1 MFYIRIFFSKGC
13 VLIILDLKKFMTYG
27 NPINYIDSVQSIV
40 VAVILGSLLFCTYKQ
55 VFRNGGYKIK
65 FNINLLITVFI
76 TTMLMTLIRNNVAT
90 SVGLLGVISVV
101 RFRVKIKDYRDVSF
115 ILWAIGIGISIG
127 TKSYFLGFLYS
138 IVISITLIVLNRHF
152 INFENI
158 SLMIIRGNKIKD
170 EKLEEIIQ
178 KNCNEFKLSSKEEK
192 EIYTEYIYNVNVK
205 KKNIVK
211 LKENVLE
218 GIEADFVK
226 FI

>member
-1 MFYIRIFFSKGC
+1 MIIF
-13 VLIILDLKKFMTYG
+13 DLNKFMSYG
-27 NPINYIDSVQSIV
+27 NPINYIDSIQSII
-40 VAVILGSLLFCTYKQ
+40 VAIVLGSLLFFTYKQ
-55 VFRNGGYKIK
+55 VFRDGGYKIK

-138 IVISITLIVLNRHF
+138 IVISIILIALNKHF
-152 INFENI
+152 INFENV
-158 SLMIIRGNKIKD
+158 SLIIIRGNKIK
-170 EKLEEIIQ
+170 EAKLEEILQ
-178 KNCNEFKLSSKEEK
+178 KNCTEFNLSSKEEK
-192 EIYTEYIYNVNVK
+192 EHYTEYIYNVNVK
-205 KKNIVK
+205 KNDVIK
-211 LKENVLE
+211 LKEKILD
-218 GIEADFVK
+218 GIEPYFVK

>member
-1 MFYIRIFFSKGC
+1 MIIFDF
-13 VLIILDLKKFMTYG
+13 KKFITYG
-27 NPINYIDSVQSIV
+27 NPINYIDSIQSII
-40 VAVILGSLLFCTYKQ
+40 VAVILGSLLFFTYKQ
-55 VFRNGGYKIK
+55 VFRDGGYKIK

-152 INFENI
+152 VNFENV
-158 SLMIIRGNKIKD
+158 SLMIIRGNKIK
-170 EKLEEIIQ
+170 EAKLEEILY
-178 KNCNEFKLSSKEEK
+178 KNCDEFNLSSKEEK
-192 EIYTEYIYNVNVK
+192 DTYTEYIYNVSVK
-205 KKNIVK
+205 KKDIVK
-211 LKENVLE
+211 LKEKVLE
-218 GIEADFVK
+218 GIEPYLVK

>member
-1 MFYIRIFFSKGC
+1 M
-13 VLIILDLKKFMTYG
+13 DLKKFMTYE
-27 NPINYIDSVQSIV
+27 NPINYIDSIQSIV
-40 VAVILGSLLFCTYKQ
+40 VSIILGSLLFLTYKL
-55 VFRNGGYKIK
+55 VFRKGGYKIK

-76 TTMLMTLIRNNVAT
+76 TTMLMTLIKNNVAT

-138 IVISITLIVLNRHF
+138 IVISITLIILNKYFVH
-152 INFENI
+152 FENV
-158 SLMIIRGNKIKD
+158 SLMIIRGNKIKN
-170 EKLEEIIQ
+170 EKLEEILA

-192 EIYTEYIYNVNVK
+192 EKYMEYIYNVNVK
-205 KKNIVK
+205 KKDIVK
-211 LKENVLE
+211 LKEKVLE
-218 GIEADFVK
+218 GVEASFVK

>member
-1 MFYIRIFFSKGC
+1 MA
-13 VLIILDLKKFMTYG
+13 YG
-27 NPINYIDSVQSIV
+27 TPINYIDSVKSIV
-40 VAVILGSLLFCTYKQ
+40 VAVILGFLLFFTYKQ

-65 FNINLLITVFI
+65 FNINLLITVLI

-127 TKSYFLGFLYS
+127 NKSYFLGFLYS
-138 IVISITLIVLNRHF
+138 ILISITLIVLNLHF
-152 INFENI
+152 INFENV
-158 SLMIIRGNKIKD
+158 SLMIIRGYKIKD
-170 EKLEEIIQ
+170 EKLEEILQ
-178 KNCNEFKLSSKEEK
+178 KNCNEFKLSSREVKES
-192 EIYTEYIYNVNVK
+192 YTEYIYNVDVK
-205 KKNIVK
+205 KKDTVK
-211 LKENVLE
+211 LKENILD